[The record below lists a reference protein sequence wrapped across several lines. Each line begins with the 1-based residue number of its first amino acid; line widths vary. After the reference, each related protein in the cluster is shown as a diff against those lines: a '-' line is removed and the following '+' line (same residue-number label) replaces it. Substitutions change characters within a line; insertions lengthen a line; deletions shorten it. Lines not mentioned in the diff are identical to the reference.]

1 MTATETKAKRERV
14 VHSAKEKA
22 EAVLA
27 WWTERRRPS
36 EICRDLKITGTLL
49 SQWQERAME
58 GILTALEPRTRSAE
72 DQKPALPAKV
82 ERLLARKTASE
93 GQTRLSRRLTA
104 LGQSKE
110 TEKSPTSSTNR

>member
-1 MTATETKAKRERV
+1 MTATETKARRERV
-14 VHSAKEKA
+14 VHSAREKA

-36 EICRDLKITGTLL
+36 EICRDLKITGPVLTH
-49 SQWQERAME
+49 WQERAME

-72 DQKPALPAKV
+72 DQKPPLPAKV

-110 TEKSPTSSTNR
+110 TEKPPAGGANR